1 MKSNASI
8 QSIAAAHFPA
18 TKAIVPIY
26 KIIMSISGK
35 LSVNFV
41 SYQGV
46 WLLLNQKQLQDQQQL

>member
-26 KIIMSISGK
+26 KIIMSGNSRSIWCLTKG
-35 LSVNFV
+35 FDF
-41 SYQGV
+41 Y
-46 WLLLNQKQLQDQQQL
+46 

>member
-26 KIIMSISGK
+26 KIIMFGK
-35 LSVNFV
+35 LSVNLV

-46 WLLLNQKQLQDQQQL
+46 